1 MAHLLQCLHLAK
13 YLLVQFMNLTVQTG
27 KGMLSPKGIHYISRR
42 QYEIKERDQF
52 LDTLHKGEG
61 LQRRL
66 AEICN
71 MHAII
76 KIITRG
82 S

>member
-1 MAHLLQCLHLAK
+1 MARLPQCLHLAK

-27 KGMLSPKGIHYISRR
+27 KGTLSPKGIHYISRR

-52 LDTLHKGEG
+52 PDTLHKGEDP
-61 LQRRL
+61 QRCL

-76 KIITRG
+76 KIIARG